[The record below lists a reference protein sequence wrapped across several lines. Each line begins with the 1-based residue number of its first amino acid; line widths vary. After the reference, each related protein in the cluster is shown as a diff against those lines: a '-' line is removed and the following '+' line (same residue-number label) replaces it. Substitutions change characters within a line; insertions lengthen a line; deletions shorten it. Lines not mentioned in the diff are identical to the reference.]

1 MNQNDAPLLEA
12 MYRAKER
19 GIIPFDVPG
28 HKKSNNIKEL
38 VDFLGE
44 RALGF
49 DFNSFKDIDSLN
61 HPEGVIRESQELMAD
76 AFGSDHAFFIV
87 NGTSQA
93 IQVMILSVCKP
104 KDKIILPRNIHKS
117 VINSLILCNA
127 IPVYIQPEIDDV
139 YNFATGIGIEK
150 TKKAIKDNPD
160 AKAIF
165 LINPTYYGMCSELE
179 EISEFAHQ
187 YGLAVLVDEAH
198 GAHFKFHPDM
208 PNSAMECGADMSAIS
223 LHKTGGSLTQASALL
238 LNTRTISKDMVE
250 KTLNLFT
257 TTSASYLLMTSLD
270 IARRHLAVSGEEQLG
285 KVLEMVR
292 NAKIEINKIGGY
304 SAYGRELIGKPGIYD
319 IDEFKLGIKVSDLG
333 ITGFEVYDKLYNEYN
348 IQVELADTHNILA
361 ITGIGDTQEN
371 IDKLISAL
379 KDIKEKLPKKAELD
393 IEAVPFKN
401 PKVVITPREAFYSN
415 KKFVPIEDAVGKII
429 AESVMI
435 YPPGIP
441 ILVPGEEITQDIV
454 KYVQFLKNKHAKLS
468 DMSDTTHEKFLVVIR
483 RKK

>member
-1 MNQNDAPLLEA
+1 MNQNITPLLEV
-12 MYRAKER
+12 MYRAKDR

-44 RALGF
+44 KALGF

-61 HPEGVIRESQELMAD
+61 HPEGVIREAQDLMAD

-117 VINSLILCNA
+117 IINSLILCNA
-127 IPVYIQPEIDDV
+127 IPVYIQPEIDGD
-139 YNFATGIGIEK
+139 YNFATGIGVEK
-150 TKKAIKDNPD
+150 TKKVIKENPD

-198 GAHFKFHPDM
+198 GAHFKFHPSL
-208 PNSAMECGADMSAIS
+208 PNSAMECGADMSAVSI
-223 LHKTGGSLTQASALL
+223 HKTGGSLTQSSALL

-257 TTSASYLLMTSLD
+257 TTSPSYLLMTSLD
-270 IARRHLAVSGEEQLG
+270 IARRNLAVNGEKQLG

-292 NAKIEINKIGGY
+292 HAKDQINDIRGF

-319 IDEFKLGIKVSDLG
+319 IDEFKLGIRVSDLG
-333 ITGFEVYDKLYNEYN
+333 ITGFEIYDKLFDEYN

-361 ITGIGDTQEN
+361 VTGIGDTQDN
-371 IDKLISAL
+371 IDKLVFAL
-379 KDIKEKLPKKAELD
+379 KDIKEKLPKRDEID
-393 IEAVPFKN
+393 IETVPIKN

-415 KKFVPIEDAVGKII
+415 KKFIPIEDAVGKII

-454 KYVQFLKNKHAKLS
+454 KYVQFLKNKNANLS
-468 DMSDTTHEKFLVVIR
+468 HMSDKKLENFLTVIR

>member
-1 MNQNDAPLLEA
+1 VDQNEIPLLDA
-12 MYRAKER
+12 MYKAKEK

-38 VDFLGE
+38 VEFIGE
-44 RALGF
+44 RALSF
-49 DFNSFKDIDSLN
+49 DFNSFKDIDSLS
-61 HPEGVIRESQELMAD
+61 HPEGAIKKSQELMAD
-76 AFGSDHAFFIV
+76 AFGSDHAYFIV

-93 IQVMILSVCKP
+93 IEVMILSVCKP

-117 VINSLILCNA
+117 IINSLILCNA
-127 IPVYIQPEIDDV
+127 IPVYIQPEIDDE
-139 YNFATGIGIEK
+139 YNFATGIGVEK
-150 TKKAIKDNPD
+150 TIKTIKENPD

-198 GAHFKFHPDM
+198 GAHFKFHPSL
-208 PNSAMECGADMSAIS
+208 PNSAMECGADMAAVSV
-223 LHKTGGSLTQASALL
+223 HKTGGSLTQSSVLL
-238 LNTRTISKDMVE
+238 LNTRTIPKDVVE
-250 KTLNLFT
+250 KTLSLLT
-257 TTSASYLLMTSLD
+257 TTSPSYLLMTSLD
-270 IARRHLAVSGEEQLG
+270 IARKNLAINGEEQLG
-285 KVLEMVR
+285 RVLEWVR
-292 NAKIEINKIGGY
+292 QAKNDINKIGGY

-319 IDEFKLGIKVSDLG
+319 IDEFKLGIRVSDLG
-333 ITGFEVYDKLYNEYN
+333 ITGFEIYDKLFNEYN
-348 IQVELADTHNILA
+348 IQFELADTHNILA
-361 ITGIGDTQEN
+361 VTGIGDNEEN
-371 IDKLISAL
+371 IHKLVSAL
-379 KDIKEKLPKKAELD
+379 KDIKEKLPKKEEID
-393 IEAVPFKN
+393 IEKIPFKN

-415 KKFVPIEDAVGKII
+415 KKFIPIENSVGKII
-429 AESVMI
+429 GESVMI

-468 DMSDTTHEKFLVVIR
+468 DMTDKKLENFLTVIR

>member
-1 MNQNDAPLLEA
+1 MNQNETPLLEA

-44 RALGF
+44 RALSF

-61 HPEGVIRESQELMAD
+61 HPEGVIKKAEELMAD
-76 AFGSDHAFFIV
+76 AFGSDYAYFVV

-117 VINSLILCNA
+117 IINSLILCNA
-127 IPVYIQPEIDDV
+127 IPVYIQPEIDDD
-139 YNFATGIGIEK
+139 YNFATGIGVEK
-150 TKKAIKDNPD
+150 TKKAIKENPD

-165 LINPTYYGMCSELE
+165 LINPTYYGMCSELS

-208 PNSAMECGADMSAIS
+208 PNSAMECGADMSAVS
-223 LHKTGGSLTQASALL
+223 LHKTGGSLTQSSALL
-238 LNTRTISKDMVE
+238 LNTRTISKDIVE
-250 KTLNLFT
+250 KTLSLFT

-270 IARRHLAVSGEEQLG
+270 IARKNLAINGEEQLG

-292 NAKIEINKIGGY
+292 LAKDQINNIGGY
-304 SAYGRELIGKPGIYD
+304 SAYGKELIGKPGIYN
-319 IDEFKLGIKVSDLG
+319 IDEFKLGIRVSDLG
-333 ITGFEVYDKLYNEYN
+333 ITGFEIYDKLYNEYN

-361 ITGIGDTQEN
+361 VTGIGDTKEN
-371 IDKLISAL
+371 IDKLVFAL
-379 KDIKEKLPKKAELD
+379 KDIKEKLPEKEELD
-393 IEAVPFKN
+393 IEKIPFKN

-415 KKFVPIEDAVGKII
+415 KKFVPIENAVGKII

-454 KYVQFLKNKHAKLS
+454 KYVQFLKNKNAKLS
-468 DMSDTTHEKFLVVIR
+468 DMSDKKLENFLTVIR

>member
-1 MNQNDAPLLEA
+1 MNQNETPLLEA
-12 MYRAKER
+12 MYKAKER

-28 HKKSNNIKEL
+28 HKKSNKIKEL

-61 HPEGVIRESQELMAD
+61 HPEGVIKKSEELAAE
-76 AFGSDHAFFIV
+76 AFGADHAFFIV

-117 VINSLILCNA
+117 IINSLILCNA
-127 IPVYIQPEIDDV
+127 IPVYIQPEIDDD
-139 YNFATGIGIEK
+139 YNFATGIGVEK
-150 TKKAIKDNPD
+150 TIKTIKDNPD

-165 LINPTYYGMCSELE
+165 LINPTYYGMCSELS
-179 EISEFAHQ
+179 EIIEFAHQ

-198 GAHFKFHPDM
+198 GAHFKFHPSM
-208 PNSAMECGADMSAIS
+208 PNSAMECGADMSAVS
-223 LHKTGGSLTQASALL
+223 LHKTGGALTQSSILL
-238 LNTRTISKDMVE
+238 LNTRTISKDIVE

-270 IARRHLAVSGEEQLG
+270 IARKNLAINGEEQLG
-285 KVLEMVR
+285 EVLNMVR
-292 NAKIEINKIGGY
+292 CAKDEINKIGGY
-304 SAYGRELIGKPGIYD
+304 SAYGRELVGKPGIYD
-319 IDEFKLGIKVSDLG
+319 IDELKLGIRVSDLG
-333 ITGFEVYDKLYNEYN
+333 ITGFEIYDKLYNEYN

-361 ITGIGDTQEN
+361 ITSVGDTKTN
-371 IDKLISAL
+371 MDKLVSAL
-379 KDIKEKLPKKAELD
+379 RDIKEKLPQKKELD
-393 IEAVPFKN
+393 IEKIPFKN

-415 KKFVPIEDAVGKII
+415 KKFIPIENAVGKII

-468 DMSDTTHEKFLVVIR
+468 DMSDKKLDNFLVVIR